1 MSGFEEGLRIRI
13 KYLSDKIP
21 PLEYIGGGGS
31 RTGSIY
37 ELLKM
42 SQ

>member
-1 MSGFEEGLRIRI
+1 MSGFAEGLRIRI

-21 PLEYIGGGGS
+21 PLEYIGGGS

-37 ELLKM
+37 KLLKM